1 MTEEKLLLY
10 KWLGLLSFGV
20 LLFTVFYNY
29 AVRFL
34 DWLRFQSI
42 GTRDY
47 IVERLGMMF
56 IEIPPHQVL
65 IGLFILSFGL
75 GFLVFL
81 LFLPQLVP
89 AVLFG
94 LVAVVVGWKSPKP
107 IVDWWYR
114 RRVNEFVFQM
124 VDGLNLVANG
134 MKSGQSVVQAMDMV
148 TREMKDPIR
157 QEFRFVLNQNKL
169 GTSLED
175 ALTDM
180 AKRIQSDDVEMFVTS
195 VNILKETGGN
205 LAETFDTIVNTI
217 RERIKVEKKIQS
229 LTAQGFYQ
237 GVAVLSVPPL
247 MLVMLQQSD
256 PDFMKPMFTSPIG
269 WVILFIALG
278 LEVLGFFVIMKIV
291 KIDV

>member
-1 MTEEKLLLY
+1 
-10 KWLGLLSFGV
+10 
-20 LLFTVFYNY
+20 
-29 AVRFL
+29 
-34 DWLRFQSI
+34 
-42 GTRDY
+42 
-47 IVERLGMMF
+47 
-56 IEIPPHQVL
+56 
-65 IGLFILSFGL
+65 
-75 GFLVFL
+75 
-81 LFLPQLVP
+81 LFLPQWFP
-89 AVLFG
+89 ATFFG

-107 IVDWWYR
+107 LVDWWYR
-114 RRVNEFVFQM
+114 RRVNQFVLQM

-134 MKSGQSVVQAMDMV
+134 MKSGQSVIQAMDMV

-157 QEFRFVLNQNKL
+157 EEFRFVLNQNKL
-169 GTSLED
+169 GTSLEE

-217 RERIKVEKKIQS
+217 RERIKVDKKIDS

-237 GVAVLSVPPL
+237 GMAVMSVPPL

-256 PDFMKPMFTSPIG
+256 PEFMKPMFTSAIG
-269 WVILFIALG
+269 WAILFVAIM
-278 LEVLGFFVIMKIV
+278 LEVIGFFVIMKIV

>member
-10 KWLGLLSFGV
+10 KWLGLLCFGI

-56 IEIPPHQVL
+56 IDIAPHKVL
-65 IGLFILSFGL
+65 LGLFLLSFGL
-75 GFLVFL
+75 GLIVFI
-81 LFLPQLVP
+81 LFLPQVVP

-94 LVAVVVGWKSPKP
+94 LMAVVIGWKSPKP
-107 IVDWWYR
+107 LVDWWYR
-114 RRVNEFVFQM
+114 RRVEQFVFQM

-157 QEFRFVLNQNKL
+157 EEFRFVLNQNKL
-169 GTSLED
+169 GTSLEE

-237 GVAVLSVPPL
+237 GMAVLSVPPL
-247 MLVMLQQSD
+247 MIVMLQQSD

-278 LEVLGFFVIMKIV
+278 LEVIGFFVIMKIV

>member
-1 MTEEKLLLY
+1 MTDEKLLLY
-10 KWLGLLSFGV
+10 KWLGLLAF
-20 LLFTVFYNY
+20 LLLVFTVSYNY
-29 AVRFL
+29 SVRFL
-34 DWLRFQSI
+34 DWLRFQSV

-56 IEIPPHQVL
+56 IDLPPHRVL
-65 IGLFILSFGL
+65 IGLFALSFGF
-75 GFLVFL
+75 GFGVFA
-81 LFLPQLVP
+81 LFSPQWLP
-89 AVLFG
+89 AVVFG
-94 LVAVVVGWKSPKP
+94 LLAVFAGWKAPKYL
-107 IVDWWYR
+107 VDWWYR
-114 RRVNEFVFQM
+114 RRVGIFVLQM

-157 QEFRFVLNQNKL
+157 EEFRFVLNQNKL
-169 GTSLED
+169 GTSLEE

-217 RERIKVEKKIQS
+217 RERIKVEKKIDS

-237 GVAVLSVPPL
+237 GMAVMSVPPL

-256 PDFMKPMFTSPIG
+256 PEFMKPMFTSAIG
-269 WVILFIALG
+269 WAILFVAIM
-278 LEVLGFFVIMKIV
+278 LEVIGFFVIMKIV

>member
-10 KWLGLLSFGV
+10 KWLCLAC
-20 LLFTVFYNY
+20 FTGFRYIIFYSY

-47 IVERLGMMF
+47 IVERLSMMF
-56 IEIPPHQVL
+56 IDIAPHKVL
-65 IGLFILSFGL
+65 IGLFLLSFGL
-75 GFLVFL
+75 GSLVFV
-81 LFLPQLVP
+81 LFLPQWFP
-89 AVLFG
+89 ATFFG

-107 IVDWWYR
+107 LVDWWYR
-114 RRVNEFVFQM
+114 RRVNQFVLQM

-134 MKSGQSVVQAMDMV
+134 MKSGQSVIQAMDMV

-157 QEFRFVLNQNKL
+157 EEFRFVLNQNKL
-169 GTSLED
+169 GTSLEE

-237 GVAVLSVPPL
+237 GMAVMSVPPL
-247 MLVMLQQSD
+247 MLVMMQQSD

-278 LEVLGFFVIMKIV
+278 LEVAGFFVIMRIV